1 MIGSIQLLV
10 SDVTI
15 TTDHFPKLLCGYGI
29 VLYLVHFLMCIVF
42 FVVNVVNSYKKA
54 EGVERLKIQY
64 LLLGIMLSLFGAGF
78 TNLVLPIFLL
88 NFDLSNIG
96 PAFLLF
102 FIGFTT
108 ISIIKYRLFGVKF
121 IVAQILRT
129 LVLTIVPVLS
139 FYLLLICC

>member
-1 MIGSIQLLV
+1 
-10 SDVTI
+10 
-15 TTDHFPKLLCGYGI
+15 
-29 VLYLVHFLMCIVF
+29 
-42 FVVNVVNSYKKA
+42 
-54 EGVERLKIQY
+54 
-64 LLLGIMLSLFGAGF
+64 
-78 TNLVLPIFLL
+78 L